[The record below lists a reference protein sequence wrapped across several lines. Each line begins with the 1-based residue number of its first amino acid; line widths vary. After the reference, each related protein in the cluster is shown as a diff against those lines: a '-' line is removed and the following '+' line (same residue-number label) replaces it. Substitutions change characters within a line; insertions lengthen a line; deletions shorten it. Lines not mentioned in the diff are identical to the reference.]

1 MGRVFFNTRK
11 NVHTL
16 TAAYQVLASDSGKVF
31 MINSAGGAFNVTL
44 PTSLE
49 DGLMYKF
56 ISVDT
61 TADVQ
66 ILATTAIVD
75 IVGLDSETDAGFS
88 SAGTAKGQIIFEAA
102 GHKSQYV
109 NLYCDGTSWYGE
121 GMASVDDGITVAA
134 A

>member
-49 DGLMYKF
+49 AGLMYKF

-66 ILATTAIVD
+66 ILSTTDIID
-75 IVGLDSETDAGFS
+75 IVGLDSETDVGFS
-88 SAGTAKGQIIFEAA
+88 SAGTAKGKITMELA
-102 GHKSQYV
+102 GHKSQFV

-134 A
+134 P

>member
-16 TAAYQVLASDSGKVF
+16 KAAYTVLASDSGKVF
-31 MINSAGGAFNVTL
+31 MLNSAGGTFNVTL

-49 DGLMYKF
+49 AGLMYKF
-56 ISVDT
+56 ISSDT
-61 TADVQ
+61 TADVTVSSSTSD
-66 ILATTAIVD
+66 ID
-75 IVGLDSETDAGFS
+75 IVGLDSETDVGFS
-88 SAGTAKGQIIFEAA
+88 GAGTAKTNIIFELA
-102 GHKSQYV
+102 GHKSQFV
-109 NLYCDGTSWYGE
+109 NLYCDGTSWYAE

>member
-16 TAAYQVLASDSGKVF
+16 TAAYTVLASDSGKVF

-75 IVGLDSETDAGFS
+75 IVGLDSETDVGFS
-88 SAGTAKGQIIFEAA
+88 SAGTAKGKIIFEAA
-102 GHKSQYV
+102 GHKSQFV

-134 A
+134 P

>member
-16 TAAYQVLASDSGKVF
+16 TAAYQVLASDSGKVS
-31 MINSAGGAFNVTL
+31 MLNSAGGTFNVTL

-49 DGLMYKF
+49 AGLMYKF

-66 ILATTAIVD
+66 ILGTTD
-75 IVGLDSETDAGFS
+75 IIDVVGLDSETDVGFS
-88 SAGTAKGQIIFEAA
+88 GAGTAKGKIIMEQA

-109 NLYCDGTSWYGE
+109 NLYCDGTGWYAE

>member
-16 TAAYQVLASDSGKVF
+16 KAAYTVLASDSGKVF

-66 ILATTAIVD
+66 ILSTTDIID

-88 SAGTAKGQIIFEAA
+88 SAGTAKGKIILEAA

>member
-1 MGRVFFNTRK
+1 MGIVFFNTRK

-16 TAAYQVLASDSGKVF
+16 TAAYTVLASDSGKVF

-66 ILATTAIVD
+66 ILSTTDIID

-88 SAGTAKGQIIFEAA
+88 SAGTAKGKIILEAA

>member
-16 TAAYQVLASDSGKVF
+16 TAAYTVLASDSGKVF

-75 IVGLDSETDAGFS
+75 IVGLDSETDVGFS
-88 SAGTAKGQIIFEAA
+88 SAGTAKGKIILEAA
-102 GHKSQYV
+102 GHKSQFV

-134 A
+134 P

>member
-16 TAAYQVLASDSGKVF
+16 KAAYTVLASDSGKVF
-31 MINSAGGAFNVTL
+31 MLNSAGGTFNVTL

-49 DGLMYKF
+49 AGLMYKF

-66 ILATTAIVD
+66 ILSTTD
-75 IVGLDSETDAGFS
+75 IMDVVGLDSETDVGFS
-88 SAGTAKGQIIFEAA
+88 GAGTAKGKIIMELA

-109 NLYCDGTSWYGE
+109 NLYCDGTGWYAE
-121 GMASVDDGITVAA
+121 GMASVNDGITVAA

>member
-1 MGRVFFNTRK
+1 MGRVFFDTRK

-31 MINSAGGAFNVTL
+31 MLNSAGGTFNVTL

-49 DGLMYKF
+49 AGLMYKF

-66 ILATTAIVD
+66 ILSTTD
-75 IVGLDSETDAGFS
+75 IMDVVGLDSETDVGFS
-88 SAGTAKGQIIFEAA
+88 SAGTAKGKIIFEAA
-102 GHKSQYV
+102 GHKSQFV

>member
-1 MGRVFFNTRK
+1 MGRVFFDTRK

-16 TAAYQVLASDSGKVF
+16 TAAYTVLASDSGKVF

-66 ILATTAIVD
+66 ILSTTDIID

-88 SAGTAKGQIIFEAA
+88 SAGTAKGKIILEAA

>member
-1 MGRVFFNTRK
+1 MGRVFFDTRK

-31 MINSAGGAFNVTL
+31 MLNGASGFNVTL
-44 PTSLE
+44 PTTLE
-49 DGLMYKF
+49 DGLFYKF
-56 ISVDT
+56 ISTDT

-66 ILATTAIVD
+66 ILSTTD
-75 IVGLDSETDAGFS
+75 IMDVVGLDSETDVGFS
-88 SAGTAKGQIIFEAA
+88 GAGTAKGKIIMETA

-109 NLYCDGTSWYGE
+109 NLYCDGTSWYAE

>member
-16 TAAYQVLASDSGKVF
+16 TAAYTVLASDSGKVF

-66 ILATTAIVD
+66 ILSTTDIID

-88 SAGTAKGQIIFEAA
+88 SAGTAKGKIILEAA

>member
-44 PTSLE
+44 PTSLK

-66 ILATTAIVD
+66 ILSTTDIID

-88 SAGTAKGQIIFEAA
+88 SAGTAKGKIILEAA
-102 GHKSQYV
+102 GHKSQFV
-109 NLYCDGTSWYGE
+109 NLYCAGTSWYGE